1 MTETFRK
8 FIHLKVMFIVAKA
21 IAVAVAESPDLYF
34 YLIDSSTDDYGFTD
48 LSMKEF
54 SKSFL

>member
-21 IAVAVAESPDLYF
+21 IAVAVAESTDLYF

-48 LSMKEF
+48 LCNERVF
-54 SKSFL
+54 